1 MRQTGLTK
9 KSKQSKTKKRPHIAG
24 VTNNE
29 RKRKM
34 NYASINE
41 MDIANGTGLRVNLF
55 VSGCTHHCKG
65 CFNPEAWDFN
75 YGKKFTEKTEQQI
88 IEYMNFDYIKGI
100 TILGGEPMEPEN
112 QKALLPF
119 IKKIKSMFPN
129 KDIWIYSGYTLEEML
144 EGKLSKTATT
154 KEILKT
160 ADILV
165 DGEFIETKK
174 NLKLKFRGSSN
185 QRIIDIKKSL
195 KENKP
200 VIAQI

>member
-1 MRQTGLTK
+1 
-9 KSKQSKTKKRPHIAG
+9 
-24 VTNNE
+24 
-29 RKRKM
+29 
-34 NYASINE
+34 

-65 CFNPEAWDFN
+65 CFNPEAWDFD
-75 YGKKFTEKTEQQI
+75 YGKKFTEKTEQKL

-119 IKKIKSMFPN
+119 LKKIKAKFPN

-144 EGKLSKTATT
+144 KGKLSKTETT
-154 KEILKT
+154 KEILKL

-165 DGEFIETKK
+165 DGEFVETKK

>member
-1 MRQTGLTK
+1 
-9 KSKQSKTKKRPHIAG
+9 
-24 VTNNE
+24 
-29 RKRKM
+29 M

-119 IKKIKSMFPN
+119 LKKIKSMFPN
-129 KDIWIYSGYTLEEML
+129 KDIWIYSGYTL
-144 EGKLSKTATT
+144 
-154 KEILKT
+154 
-160 ADILV
+160 
-165 DGEFIETKK
+165 
-174 NLKLKFRGSSN
+174 
-185 QRIIDIKKSL
+185 
-195 KENKP
+195 
-200 VIAQI
+200 

>member
-1 MRQTGLTK
+1 
-9 KSKQSKTKKRPHIAG
+9 
-24 VTNNE
+24 
-29 RKRKM
+29 M

-119 IKKIKSMFPN
+119 LKKIKSIFPN

-154 KEILKT
+154 KEILET

-185 QRIIDIKKSL
+185 QRILDIKKSL
-195 KENKP
+195 KTKKP
-200 VIAQI
+200 VLAEL

>member
-1 MRQTGLTK
+1 
-9 KSKQSKTKKRPHIAG
+9 
-24 VTNNE
+24 
-29 RKRKM
+29 M

-75 YGKKFTEKTEQQI
+75 YGKEFTEKTEQQI

-100 TILGGEPMEPEN
+100 TILGGEPMEPES

-119 IKKIKSMFPN
+119 RKKIKSMFPN

-154 KEILKT
+154 KEILET

-185 QRIIDIKKSL
+185 QRILDIKKSL
-195 KENKP
+195 KTKNP
-200 VIAQI
+200 VLAEV